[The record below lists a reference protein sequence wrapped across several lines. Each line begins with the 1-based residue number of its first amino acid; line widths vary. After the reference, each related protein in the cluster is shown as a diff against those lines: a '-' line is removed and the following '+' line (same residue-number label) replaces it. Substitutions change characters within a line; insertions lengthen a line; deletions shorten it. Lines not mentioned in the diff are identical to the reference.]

1 MKNIFPGNKSV
12 PAIWLFTFFTLV
24 TAGNYDVSLSLQKLH
39 EHGYRVIFKGDSLI
53 EKVSPDNNHRRLYDI
68 RQNMKKISDDVQII
82 DLTKANPD
90 DYKELFVKTN
100 MFSLSGLGGY
110 PLEISDFDKD
120 GQIEFAGSY
129 NYDSPGPAKT
139 AVFELNNTDAFIPEK
154 IYQDSNRVQ
163 TPISLC
169 DADNDGLSEYNFR
182 GGQIFVNYQS
192 PSTGVLPDSSRFTY
206 TTWEVSG
213 YTSSETFGQFDG
225 DGQTDLIHT
234 GADTVDGVHR
244 FKIYVAEFDSALF
257 NFRKIFSYGPSNT
270 QEYISGISAGDLD
283 GDGKMEFVTGSIWGS
298 LFFFEN
304 MGDNHYELIRN
315 DTVSANNLYV
325 NVHTRD
331 MDGNGKEE
339 FILGGS
345 YWTDPGGTIFYW
357 IESDGDNSYKVVR
370 KFIVAGADPL
380 GLSEAWAYDV
390 NNDGYDDLVLHYSY
404 YVAILTWNRVTG
416 QFDLLYMSPWTYEVQ
431 SIKMY
436 DIYNSNKLTLFISI
450 NEYDQKPK
458 LRTYVFENRIF
469 TGLRNNPFVSIKS
482 YFLSNN
488 YPNPFN
494 RTTNIP
500 FKLKIPGNVT
510 LYVTDITGRKI
521 KTLIR
526 DEKYRSGS
534 YTVRWNGVGD
544 NGKEVSS
551 GVYIVILQNGAYKQS
566 RKMLLI
572 K

>member
-1 MKNIFPGNKSV
+1 MKNMFPGNKSV

-53 EKVSPDNNHRRLYDI
+53 EKVSPNNNHRRLYDI
-68 RQNMKKISDDVQII
+68 RQNMKKISADVQII
-82 DLTKANPD
+82 DLTKADPD

-100 MFSLSGLGGY
+100 TFPISGANGY
-110 PLEISDFDKD
+110 PVEIADFDGD
-120 GQIEFAGSY
+120 GFIEFAGSY
-129 NYDSPGPAKT
+129 KWYNIGSAKT
-139 AVFELNNTDAFIPEK
+139 AVFELDNTDAFIPEK

-163 TPISLC
+163 SPISLC

-270 QEYISGISAGDLD
+270 QEYISGISAGDID

-380 GLSEAWAYDV
+380 GYSEAWAYDV

-404 YVAILTWNRVTG
+404 YVAILTWNRNTQ
-416 QFDLLYMSPWTYEVQ
+416 QFDLIYMRPWTYEVQ
-431 SIKMY
+431 SISMY
-436 DIYNSNKLTLFISI
+436 DTNKIGVLDLYVSV
-450 NEYDQKPK
+450 NEYDKSPSLK
-458 LRTYVFENRIF
+458 THLYKNDFISGVGSHFPVLI
-469 TGLRNNPFVSIKS
+469 NNF
-482 YFLSNN
+482 FLLSN

-494 RTTNIP
+494 GTTTIP

-566 RKMLLI
+566 RKILLI